1 MVIIPAIDLK
11 DGLCVRLLQGNF
23 KRVTVYS
30 EKPAEVARSWREQ
43 GAERIHV
50 VDLDGSLAGVPR
62 NREVIRSIVNA
73 AGAPVQVGGGIRE
86 MKTIEAYLE
95 MGVQWV
101 ILGTMALK
109 DRNFVAEACRMF
121 RGRIILGIDAKNGK
135 IAVQGWTEQTS
146 VSAAETA
153 KSYEG
158 HGLAAIVYTDIVRD
172 GMETG
177 VNIEATKSLAE
188 AVDVPVI
195 ASGGVSGISD
205 IEKLL
210 DIETSGV
217 TGVIIGKAL
226 YTGAISLPDAIS
238 RANKVQPQKKI

>member
-1 MVIIPAIDLK
+1 
-11 DGLCVRLLQGNF
+11 
-23 KRVTVYS
+23 
-30 EKPAEVARSWREQ
+30 
-43 GAERIHV
+43 
-50 VDLDGSLAGVPR
+50 
-62 NREVIRSIVNA
+62 
-73 AGAPVQVGGGIRE
+73 
-86 MKTIEAYLE
+86 
-95 MGVQWV
+95 
-101 ILGTMALK
+101 
-109 DRNFVAEACRMF
+109 
-121 RGRIILGIDAKNGK
+121 
-135 IAVQGWTEQTS
+135 
-146 VSAAETA
+146 
-153 KSYEG
+153 
-158 HGLAAIVYTDIVRD
+158 VYTDIVRD

-238 RANKVQPQKKI
+238 RANKVQPQKRL